1 MKIDAGVEA
10 VLRYYLR
17 NLRGC
22 NVGIT
27 DGKDL

>member
-1 MKIDAGVEA
+1 MKIDAGVQA
-10 VLRYYLR
+10 ILRLCHR
-17 NLRGC
+17 KLRGY